1 MSNYFGNKMQVGVN
15 HLKCASKST
24 RTHEHMY
31 AHLFAPDKLYM
42 YLYETNISNAFN
54 NHIDPQLCTC
64 ALIIFRMTF
73 HCVKKKCTVHVHVH
87 ETKHV
92 HVLWMLS

>member
-1 MSNYFGNKMQVGVN
+1 MQVGVN

-64 ALIIFRMTF
+64 ALIIIFRMTF
-73 HCVKKKCTVHVHVH
+73 HCVKKD
-87 ETKHV
+87 
-92 HVLWMLS
+92 VLYMYMYMRQTCSCIMDVKPAEGEN